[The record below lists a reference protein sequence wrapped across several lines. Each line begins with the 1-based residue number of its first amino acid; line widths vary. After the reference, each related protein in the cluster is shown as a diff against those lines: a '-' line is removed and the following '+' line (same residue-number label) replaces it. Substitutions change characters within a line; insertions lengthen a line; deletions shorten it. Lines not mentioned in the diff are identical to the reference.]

1 MEMECSGRV
10 WEPVRQIREVRAAVY
25 LQEEVGIS
33 ATDVGRPE
41 SDWVV
46 CLELVDIFANHTHRL
61 TEVPPRIHHPRAQQ
75 LVVYP

>member
-1 MEMECSGRV
+1 MECSGRV
-10 WEPVRQIREVRAAVY
+10 WEQVRQFREVRAGVY

-41 SDWVV
+41 SGWVV
-46 CLELVDIFANHTHRL
+46 CLELVDIFAKHTHRL
-61 TEVPPRIHHPRAQQ
+61 TEVPRIHHPRAQQ